1 MIYLLTVC
9 LHCLSTATLDYKSKI
24 AIVASVV
31 SMVAL
36 LAGGTLAMFYC
47 KRKDLRRGSR
57 HRPALIEEMDDNR
70 L

>member
-1 MIYLLTVC
+1 MC

-47 KRKDLRRGSR
+47 KRKDLRRGSH